1 MLPAALA
8 EIFTALVR
16 AYEQQDYAKA
26 ITLATQ
32 FLTSSHVSPGNPHT
46 SPSSTQNPK
55 APQNLALN
63 PTQSPQNGEQTNVKL
78 LAQVW
83 FICAMSLY
91 YLGDMTKA
99 IEYLTNA
106 RTLAPSDETIAINLS
121 ELLRKGGQ
129 LKNAALTLLPFLP
142 SANPDIYFNLARILS
157 QADDTPNAI
166 ALYQEVLKLSPNDT
180 QAAYNLA
187 NLYAKAGSYTQA
199 IALYK
204 TCPSLE
210 AQFNLAHT
218 YTLIDDMDCALALY
232 KSLDPYFAPRLRELG
247 ESEELYHAYNNSRA
261 EFYFNYANALRYAG
275 KSREA
280 ERMYQKAH
288 MISPK
293 LEYVINYAHLLLSV
307 GVFERGFSYY
317 QERLKL
323 PKQEM
328 DNTRFFVSKRHIA
341 GLLEPAAIRECI
353 KNARV
358 LIFHEQGFGDTI
370 MFARFVDMLVCKEK
384 YLYVQPPIRQ
394 LFAKRFCVVNEWFNN
409 FDYCISLPS
418 LPYVLGISLIDDFA
432 HNATYLARIFE
443 HASLSKLESGAESS
457 MDSNKD
463 THEMDFGV
471 LLDSAQETIR
481 QTSLQHML
489 DFASMPASQVSRDKP
504 LQIGV
509 FFHSNPNFAYAKHK
523 SIPLGQLLESFES
536 CAKKGLRF
544 CLHSLQPE
552 PLESII
558 APDTRVKAIKT
569 PNLDSA
575 LHAMSHQDSCS
586 PSPQWLENQA
596 LEFHTYALHD
606 FYDTAKLI
614 RSMDIVVSVDSVV
627 AHLAIALG
635 IPCAALVY
643 KRYDWRWGELGK
655 TRFNGFCGGEV
666 FAQNVYGQWDNVL
679 QELESYLLHFQRD

>member
-8 EIFTALVR
+8 EIFTALVQ
-16 AYEQQDYAKA
+16 AYEQQDYARA
-26 ITLATQ
+26 IAFATQ
-32 FLTSSHVSPGNPHT
+32 FLASAHTHPSNPRAQPASKQPPT
-46 SPSSTQNPK
+46 

-63 PTQSPQNGEQTNVKL
+63 PPQNPQIDAKL

-91 YLGDMTKA
+91 YLGDIEKA

-106 RTLAPSDETIAINLS
+106 RTLAPSDEAIAINLS

-129 LKNAALTLLPFLP
+129 LKNAALTLASFLP
-142 SANPDIYFNLARILS
+142 SSNPDIYFNLARILS
-157 QADDTPNAI
+157 QADDIPNAI

-218 YTLIDDMDCALALY
+218 YTLVDDMDSALALY
-232 KSLDPYFAPRLRELG
+232 KSLDPYFAPRLREIG

-341 GLLEPAAIRECI
+341 RLLEPAAIRECI

-370 MFARFVDMLVCKEK
+370 MFARFVNMLVCKEK

-432 HNATYLARIFE
+432 HNATYLAQIF
-443 HASLSKLESGAESS
+443 AQAPVSMPES
-457 MDSNKD
+457 MLDSNKD
-463 THEMDFGV
+463 PREMDFGV
-471 LLDSAQETIR
+471 LLDSAQESIR

-489 DFASMPASQVSRDKP
+489 DFASTPAPRASRDKP

-523 SIPLGQLLESFES
+523 SIPLAQLLESFER

-558 APDTRVKAIKT
+558 TPDTRVKAIQS
-569 PNLDSA
+569 PMLDSA
-575 LHAMSHQDSCS
+575 SHAISQQNSCALQS
-586 PSPQWLENQA
+586 PENQA
-596 LEFHTYALHD
+596 LELHTYTLHD

-635 IPCAALVY
+635 VPCAALVY

-679 QELESYLLHFQRD
+679 QELESYLLHFWRD